1 MYLKKNFRTNYF
13 LSLPLL
19 FFVTLFSQK
28 IIAQTDSFFVATKN
42 DSLFF
47 SADFKQIED
56 RYKKFTEE
64 IKGDCKKE
72 YKEIYKK
79 QFESIKCYF
88 TEKKLLTNAKV
99 QAYLNQL
106 LKEIVDNN
114 IELQAAPINIFFSK
128 TEIPNAFYTG
138 NNTII
143 FNSGLF
149 HLLQNESQAAFVLC
163 HELSHFYL
171 KHIESKIEKYVTA
184 VNSEEFQK
192 ELRKIKNAEF
202 RQKEKL
208 EKLALGLTF
217 DTRKHSRFKESEA
230 DSMAVV
236 FMAKTKFDNTEA
248 INLLSLLDTLDKD
261 NFNAE
266 INLKTTFNSGDYPFK
281 KSWLEKEEGLLGGH
295 AKIKE
300 DEEMADSLKT
310 HPDCKKR
317 IEIIKPI
324 LERYKQKYSQKSFVN
339 VNLFTQLQTQLQL
352 ENISY
357 YVEKKYGTTAL
368 YYCLK
373 AIDKNPKNSNPFLI
387 TTIGSLFN
395 DFYNSQKKHQ
405 LNRIAAMPSPEY
417 NSSLNLV
424 LQFIQ
429 NLDLNDY
436 VNIGYN
442 FLKKY
447 QPQFQQYPVFVKALN
462 DLKN

>member
-1 MYLKKNFRTNYF
+1 MLLKYDSKALKVFIF
-13 LSLPLL
+13 SIS
-19 FFVTLFSQK
+19 FFTIFFCNKSFSQ
-28 IIAQTDSFFVATKN
+28 IDSFFIATKN

-47 SADFKQIED
+47 SAEYKQIEE
-56 RYKKFTEE
+56 RYKKITDE
-64 IKGDCKKE
+64 IKRDYKKE
-72 YKEIYKK
+72 YKEIYKE
-79 QFESIKCYF
+79 QFESIKYYF

-114 IELQAAPINIFFSK
+114 TELQVAPINIFFSK

-171 KHIESKIEKYVTA
+171 KHIDSKIEKYVTT

-248 INLLSLLDTLDKD
+248 INLLSLLDTLDID

-266 INLKTTFNSGDYPFK
+266 INLKTTFNCGDFPFK

-324 LERYKQKYSQKSFVN
+324 LERYKQKNSQKSIVN
-339 VNLFTQLQTQLQL
+339 VNLFNQLRTQLQL
-352 ENISY
+352 ENISF

-373 AIDKNPKNSNPFLI
+373 AIEKNPKNTNPYLI
-387 TTIGSLFN
+387 TTVGSLFN

-417 NSSLNLV
+417 NSSFNLV

-436 VNIGYN
+436 INIGYN

-447 QPQFQQYPVFVKALN
+447 QPQFQQYPVFVKILN